1 MKYSVLIIS
10 QHWSTIR
17 DIMSGSV
24 VEPSE
29 HLLITPFCSLHTV
42 TVTQGDS
49 LQHLNLW
56 LQLMQLLD
64 QWPSDSNI
72 YFFLVVLIL

>member
-1 MKYSVLIIS
+1 MKYSILIIN
-10 QHWSTIR
+10 QHWPTIR

-42 TVTQGDS
+42 TQGDS

-64 QWPSDSNI
+64 Q
-72 YFFLVVLIL
+72 